1 MVPVFHISDT
11 VTSPGTIVSR
21 HAETVAV
28 EIDGEV
34 MLMSLQSGRTFGLDK
49 RGTRIWEL
57 LEQPQTLA
65 ALVDALVKLYDTTP
79 EQCQADVLEFMG
91 RMTANDLAILQ
102 DPAAQG
108 STSSA

>member
-1 MVPVFHISDT
+1 VN
-11 VTSPGTIVSR
+11 SPGTIISR

-65 ALVDALVKLYDTTP
+65 ALVDALVKQYDTTP
-79 EQCQADVLEFMG
+79 EQCQADVLEFLG
-91 RMTANDLAILQ
+91 RMVASDLAILQ
-102 DPAAQG
+102 DTSVPD
-108 STSSA
+108 SISSA